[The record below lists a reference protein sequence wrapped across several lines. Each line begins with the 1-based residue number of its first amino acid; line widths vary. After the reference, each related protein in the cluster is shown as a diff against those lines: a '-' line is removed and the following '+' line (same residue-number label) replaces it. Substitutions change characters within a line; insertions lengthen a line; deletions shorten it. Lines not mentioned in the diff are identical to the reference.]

1 MLSKVERSNE
11 RLQNEARMLK
21 ISESRLQQ
29 ECEILHRQK
38 TGSALIA
45 ENLKMVQVQIE
56 KGESETKMRLE
67 NENSSLQKEVQ
78 LLRKKLD
85 NEIESYRSSVQA
97 WESSEKELRDQIQT
111 MREKDIHLQK
121 SLEESIAAT
130 EGVREQLKLTE
141 NKLAETQ
148 VMLGG
153 TEEQSATST
162 TDSQI
167 AELKNQIILLKNESV
182 NLKEHLSKARNA
194 TEQYKRIADA
204 AEKQVFDSNTA
215 SKQLQSSLMQ
225 QIQQLKNDIEELNA
239 NVQKNEKEKEDI
251 RKNIADASK
260 QMTSNDAGKELI
272 ILKEDLN

>member
-1 MLSKVERSNE
+1 M
-11 RLQNEARMLK
+11 
-21 ISESRLQQ
+21 
-29 ECEILHRQK
+29 
-38 TGSALIA
+38 G
-45 ENLKMVQVQIE
+45 
-56 KGESETKMRLE
+56 E

-121 SLEESIAAT
+121 SLEESITAT

-167 AELKNQIILLKNESV
+167 TELKNQIIVLKNESV

-225 QIQQLKNDIEELNA
+225 QIQQLKNDIEVLNV
-239 NVQKNEKEKEDI
+239 NVQKNEKEK
-251 RKNIADASK
+251 A
-260 QMTSNDAGKELI
+260 
-272 ILKEDLN
+272 